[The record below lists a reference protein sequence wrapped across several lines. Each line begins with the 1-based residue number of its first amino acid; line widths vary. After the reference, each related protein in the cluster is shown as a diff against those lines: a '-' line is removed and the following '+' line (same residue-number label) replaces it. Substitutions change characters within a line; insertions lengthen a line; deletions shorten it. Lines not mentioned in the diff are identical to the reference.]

1 MHACAKVQEKLISS
15 YVLLWFGVN
24 VYVCVGSGHHCIS
37 GRECV
42 WVLWIGRYNNV
53 LCGRK
58 REGFEN
64 GEKGWSEAVNVE
76 EDQRNHIN

>member
-1 MHACAKVQEKLISS
+1 MHAWAKVQEKLIST
-15 YVLLWFGVN
+15 YVLLGFGVN
-24 VYVCVGSGHHCIS
+24 MCVWGGSGHHCIS

-64 GEKGWSEAVNVE
+64 GVKGGSEAVNVE